1 MAEFSSKGVAL
12 ALGVVAGAVGY
23 ADRAEA
29 ADWRTF
35 RVPVDGKHCRV
46 SVNLDNYKPS
56 ITRRFT
62 DCCDVSD
69 AQFHVRF
76 NNGHV
81 GQILARGNGPQCR
94 ASSGGGESRDPDIG
108 GGKTDPGLGDQGGDG
123 GTTTLGFNDTVTG
136 KIKATQLA
144 EAKPDSVFVTFDARL
159 G

>member
-1 MAEFSSKGVAL
+1 MAKFSSKGVAL
-12 ALGVVAGAVGY
+12 ALGVAAGVAG
-23 ADRAEA
+23 DTAEA

-46 SVNLDNYKPS
+46 SVNLDKFRQS
-56 ITRRFT
+56 TTRHFN

-69 AQFHVRF
+69 VQFSVRF

-81 GQILARGNGPQCR
+81 GQILASDNGAHCR
-94 ASSGGGESRDPDIG
+94 ASSGDGESRDPDTG

-144 EAKPDSVFVTFDARL
+144 EAKPDNVVVTFDARL